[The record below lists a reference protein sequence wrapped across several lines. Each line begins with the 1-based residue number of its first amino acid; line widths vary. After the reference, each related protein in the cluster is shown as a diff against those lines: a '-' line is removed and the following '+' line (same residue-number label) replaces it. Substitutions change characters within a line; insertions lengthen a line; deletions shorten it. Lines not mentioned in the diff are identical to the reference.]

1 MAGGRMKQE
10 NNENKEEVST
20 NQAQALVISHELRE
34 NGAVLTILVEKD
46 MSSIPRNFTM
56 VW

>member
-1 MAGGRMKQE
+1 MKQE

>member
-1 MAGGRMKQE
+1 MDK
-10 NNENKEEVST
+10 ENKVEHT
-20 NQAQALVISHELRE
+20 NQVSALVISHELRE

-46 MSSIPRNFTM
+46 MPVIPRNFTM